1 MKLKVGVA
9 LVCVLLLA
17 QLFPVNRENPPVESE
32 VPASA
37 EVRRVLRSS
46 CYDCHSHE
54 TRWPW
59 YSRAAPFSWL
69 VAHDVSHA
77 REHLNF
83 SAWNRYDAREQRISS
98 KKSGKRSRR
107 GRCPSGT
114 TCRSTP
120 RRVWPRTTSDG
131 FARGPWKARR
141 PHGQGAQSR
150 PSRCPS
156 GTCRVPAPPC
166 AKRSY
171 RVGYPA
177 RCQARMWPSRSRT
190 FV

>member
-83 SAWNRYDAREQRISS
+83 SAWNRYDAREQR
-98 KKSGKRSRR
+98 KKLEEIWEEVEEGEMPLWYYLPFHAEARLAEDDERR
-107 GRCPSGT
+107 LRA
-114 TCRSTP
+114 
-120 RRVWPRTTSDG
+120 W
-131 FARGPWKARR
+131 AME
-141 PHGQGAQSR
+141 GA
-150 PSRCPS
+150 
-156 GTCRVPAPPC
+156 
-166 AKRSY
+166 
-171 RVGYPA
+171 
-177 RCQARMWPSRSRT
+177 
-190 FV
+190 